1 MIAFCWFYQV
11 NLSIRVYLLIF
22 FKSQYL
28 LFIIIIIY
36 LCFFLKATLVFLSNK
51 DFLYLLDFFLKV
63 NTCFSANHFF
73 FFKLKLVFAPENVR
87 SRTSPQFLLLAER
100 NEKEMKVKPAT
111 SFKLLT
117 IFIHK
122 KIRKDSKQKNVNKQ
136 YLSSLQYKYHDG
148 YIVCA
153 PR

>member
-28 LFIIIIIY
+28 LFYRTIIFIFTEIFKSQY
-36 LCFFLKATLVFLSNK
+36 LFYSKQIFSFF
-51 DFLYLLDFFLKV
+51 FF
-63 NTCFSANHFF
+63 FFF
-73 FFKLKLVFAPENVR
+73 FFKSIFVFFKKLKLVLAQENVR
-87 SRTSPQFLLLAER
+87 SRTSPQFLLRARR

-117 IFIHK
+117 IFIPQK
-122 KIRKDSKQKNVNKQ
+122 KIRQDSKQNNVSKQ
-136 YLSSLQYKYHDG
+136 YLSSLCHK
-148 YIVCA
+148 V
-153 PR
+153 PLK